1 MDKFTANDYKVL
13 ASVISDGS
21 KGKSKITGL
30 TKAELSQKSGL
41 SYSKVRSA
49 IILLEKNGFI
59 AYGLSKGKADTVYI
73 TEKGINELKSIS
85 DSANL
90 IKGGNI
96 NG

>member
-1 MDKFTANDYKVL
+1 MDKFTANDYRVL
-13 ASVISDGS
+13 ASIISDGL

-30 TKAELSQKSGL
+30 TKAELSEISNL

-49 IILLEKNGFI
+49 IILLEKHGFI

-73 TEKGINELKSIS
+73 TEKGINELKSVS
-85 DSANL
+85 ESANL
-90 IKGGNI
+90 LKGGNI